1 MRISANIASLVERK
15 EQLINTINS
24 LINQV
29 DEVNVCLNNYTEPPL
44 EHPKVNYFY
53 SDNVFGD
60 AGRFIFLENFE
71 GYALFADD
79 DLIYP
84 ETYVADMIKAID
96 KYKIV
101 SHHGRKFTSFPIKS
115 YYREPS
121 HRFRCLD
128 KVEYCEPIQIAGTGV
143 LGFHTDTIKPPMSA
157 FPERNLA
164 DIYFSIYADSLGLDI
179 WVLAHEKG
187 YIKYQ
192 DIPVEN
198 TIWGQ
203 KKDKDEF
210 ETKVIND
217 YFMNKK

>member
-1 MRISANIASLVERK
+1 MISVNICSLAERK
-15 EQLINTINS
+15 EQLINTIKS
-24 LINQV
+24 VVNQV
-29 DEVNVCLNNYTEPPL
+29 DEVNVCLNNYTECPY

-60 AGRFIFLENFE
+60 AGRFIFLKDFE

-79 DLIYP
+79 DLCYP
-84 ETYVADMIKAID
+84 PTYVKDMIEAID
-96 KYKIV
+96 RFGIV
-101 SHHGRKFTSFPIKS
+101 SHHGKIFPKFPIES
-115 YYREPS
+115 YYKTPS

-128 KVEYCEPIQIAGTGV
+128 EVKTTEPIQIAGSGV
-143 LGFHTDTIKPPMSA
+143 LGFSTKVIKPPMSV
-157 FPERNLA
+157 FKTKNMS
-164 DIYFSIYADSLGLDI
+164 DIYFSLYAHSLNIPI

-192 DIPVEN
+192 NIPVEE

-203 KKDKDEF
+203 KVNNDEF

-217 YFMNKK
+217 YFINKK